1 MMSLHR
7 KAAKKFFHKPHV
19 GTVKSIEG
27 ITVLRLAETLHNIL
41 KSLNMDYEYSV
52 ENDGNRYTLDFVAS
66 FRQRSPMQLWI
77 YAYESYIGCVVEIKV
92 YHELELSAEADE
104 VLSRLVDRID
114 AAL

>member
-41 KSLNMDYEYSV
+41 K
-52 ENDGNRYTLDFVAS
+52 
-66 FRQRSPMQLWI
+66 
-77 YAYESYIGCVVEIKV
+77 
-92 YHELELSAEADE
+92 
-104 VLSRLVDRID
+104 RLGGDT
-114 AAL
+114 